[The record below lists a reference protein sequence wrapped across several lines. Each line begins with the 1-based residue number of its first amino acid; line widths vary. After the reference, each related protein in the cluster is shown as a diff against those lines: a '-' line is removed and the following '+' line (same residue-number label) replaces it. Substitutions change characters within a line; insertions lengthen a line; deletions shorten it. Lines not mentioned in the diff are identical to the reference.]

1 MDRMY
6 YLRIRETRPARD
18 RSEAPGN
25 TVDLY
30 AFSASG
36 GETLVATNVAW
47 DKVASALEP
56 MLWARKASTSE
67 SVLWNEKE
75 LKSLAED
82 WTKP

>member
-1 MDRMY
+1 MDGMY
-6 YLRIRETRPARD
+6 YLRIRETGSGRHRREIAD
-18 RSEAPGN
+18 NS
-25 TVDLY
+25 VDLY

-47 DKVASALEP
+47 TKVANALEP
-56 MLWARKASTSE
+56 MLWARRASSSE
-67 SVLWNEKE
+67 SVLWNERE